1 MMVLRALQR
10 TAPVRAYARSL
21 ETHPLPTKCATS
33 GALMVVSDVMRQ
45 KLEKR
50 DADDAE
56 PFRWDAARSSRLALW
71 AVAFHAPY
79 LHWLHPWYERMWLR
93 YRIRSTVVKVALDQ
107 AFMAPP
113 FLFCFLTY
121 SALAE
126 GSDPSDR
133 VREQLP
139 ALWTDSVL
147 FWSLAHCVT
156 FNLPVPVRVL
166 WQDFARIYFGSLM
179 SLRANAP
186 LAATAVSV
194 AKGDELRRH
203 KSR

>member
-166 WQDFARIYFGSLM
+166 WQDVARIYFGSLM

-186 LAATAVSV
+186 L
-194 AKGDELRRH
+194 DEVRRH

>member
-56 PFRWDAARSSRLALW
+56 PFHWDAARSSRLALW
-71 AVAFHAPY
+71 AVVFHAPY
-79 LHWLHPWYERMWLR
+79 LHWLHPWYEKLWLR

-107 AFMAPP
+107 TFMAPP
-113 FLFCFLTY
+113 FLFAFLTY

-126 GSDPSDR
+126 GSDPGQR

-186 LAATAVSV
+186 L
-194 AKGDELRRH
+194 DEVRRH

>member
-10 TAPVRAYARSL
+10 TAPVRAYAKSL

-56 PFRWDAARSSRLALW
+56 PFCWDAARSSRLAIW
-71 AVAFHAPY
+71 AVAFHAPS

-126 GSDPSDR
+126 GADPVPR
-133 VREQLP
+133 IRAQLP
-139 ALWTDSVL
+139 ALWTDSVW

-186 LAATAVSV
+186 L
-194 AKGDELRRH
+194 DEVRRH

>member
-21 ETHPLPTKCATS
+21 ENHPLPTKCATS

-56 PFRWDAARSSRLALW
+56 PFHWDAARSSRLALW

-107 AFMAPP
+107 TFMAPT

-126 GSDPSDR
+126 GSDPAHR

-139 ALWTDSVL
+139 ALWTDSVW

-166 WQDFARIYFGSLM
+166 WQDVARIYFGSLM

-186 LAATAVSV
+186 L
-194 AKGDELRRH
+194 DEVRRH

>member
-56 PFRWDAARSSRLALW
+56 PFHWDAARSSRLALW

-79 LHWLHPWYERMWLR
+79 LHWLHPWYERIWLR

-107 AFMAPP
+107 TFMAPP
-113 FLFCFLTY
+113 FLFAFLTY

-126 GSDPSDR
+126 GSDPAHR

-139 ALWTDSVL
+139 ALWTDSVW

-186 LAATAVSV
+186 L
-194 AKGDELRRH
+194 DEVRRH

>member
-1 MMVLRALQR
+1 MTCRLDGV
-10 TAPVRAYARSL
+10 
-21 ETHPLPTKCATS
+21 
-33 GALMVVSDVMRQ
+33 
-45 KLEKR
+45 KLTPSTR
-50 DADDAE
+50 
-56 PFRWDAARSSRLALW
+56 R
-71 AVAFHAPY
+71 
-79 LHWLHPWYERMWLR
+79 WLR

-107 AFMAPP
+107 TFMAPP

-126 GSDPSDR
+126 GSDPGHR

-139 ALWTDSVL
+139 ALWTDSVW

-166 WQDFARIYFGSLM
+166 WQDVARIYFGSLM

-186 LAATAVSV
+186 LA
-194 AKGDELRRH
+194 DELRRH

>member
-10 TAPVRAYARSL
+10 TAPVRAYAKSL

-50 DADDAE
+50 DDAE
-56 PFRWDAARSSRLALW
+56 PFHWDAARSSRLALW
-71 AVAFHAPY
+71 AVVFHAPY
-79 LHWLHPWYERMWLR
+79 LHWLHPWYEKLWLR

-113 FLFCFLTY
+113 FLFAFLTY

-126 GSDPSDR
+126 GSEPVHR
-133 VREQLP
+133 VKEQLP

-186 LAATAVSV
+186 L
-194 AKGDELRRH
+194 RRH
-203 KSR
+203 KSS

>member
-56 PFRWDAARSSRLALW
+56 PFYWDAARSSRLALW

-79 LHWLHPWYERMWLR
+79 LHWLHPWYEKMWLR

-107 AFMAPP
+107 TLMAPP

-126 GSDPSDR
+126 GSDPGQR

-139 ALWTDSVL
+139 ALWTDSVW

-166 WQDFARIYFGSLM
+166 WQDVARIYFGSLM

-186 LAATAVSV
+186 L
-194 AKGDELRRH
+194 DEVRRH

>member
-10 TAPVRAYARSL
+10 TAPVRALREIARDPPAADEVRDERRIDGSVRRHAS
-21 ETHPLPTKCATS
+21 ETREARRPA
-33 GALMVVSDVMRQ
+33 
-45 KLEKR
+45 
-50 DADDAE
+50 DAE

-79 LHWLHPWYERMWLR
+79 LHWLHPWYERIWL
-93 YRIRSTVVKVALDQ
+93 KVPNPVDGRQGRARPD
-107 AFMAPP
+107 FHGPP

-126 GSDPSDR
+126 GKT
-133 VREQLP
+133 P
-139 ALWTDSVL
+139 ATGPGAISLWTDSGAVL
-147 FWSLAHCVT
+147 VPRAFVT

-166 WQDFARIYFGSLM
+166 WQRDGRIYFGSLM

-186 LAATAVSV
+186 LA
-194 AKGDELRRH
+194 DEVRDGIGLMVLQV
-203 KSR
+203 

>member
-21 ETHPLPTKCATS
+21 ENHPLPTKCATS

-56 PFRWDAARSSRLALW
+56 PFHWDAARSSRLALW
-71 AVAFHAPY
+71 AVVFHAPY

-107 AFMAPP
+107 TLMAPP
-113 FLFCFLTY
+113 FLFAFLTY

-126 GSDPSDR
+126 GSDPGDR

-166 WQDFARIYFGSLM
+166 WQDVARIYFGSLM

-186 LAATAVSV
+186 L
-194 AKGDELRRH
+194 DEVRRH

>member
-21 ETHPLPTKCATS
+21 ETHPLPTKCASS
-33 GALMVVSDVMRQ
+33 GALMIVSDVMRQ

-56 PFRWDAARSSRLALW
+56 PFHWDAARSSRLALW
-71 AVAFHAPY
+71 AVVFHAPY
-79 LHWLHPWYERMWLR
+79 LHWLHPFYERAWLK

-107 AFMAPP
+107 TLMAPP

-126 GSDPSDR
+126 GSDPVDR

-139 ALWTDSVL
+139 ALWTDSVW

-186 LAATAVSV
+186 L
-194 AKGDELRRH
+194 DEVRRH

>member
-10 TAPVRAYARSL
+10 TAPVRAYAKSL

-79 LHWLHPWYERMWLR
+79 LHWLHPWYERIWLR

-107 AFMAPP
+107 TFMAPP

-126 GSDPSDR
+126 GSDPGQR

-139 ALWTDSVL
+139 ALWTDSVW

-166 WQDFARIYFGSLM
+166 WQDVARIYFGSLM

-186 LAATAVSV
+186 LA
-194 AKGDELRRH
+194 DEARRH

>member
-1 MMVLRALQR
+1 MMVMRALQR
-10 TAPVRAYARSL
+10 TAPVRAYAKSL

-71 AVAFHAPY
+71 AVVFHAPY
-79 LHWLHPWYERMWLR
+79 LHWLHPWYERIWLR

-107 AFMAPP
+107 TLMAPP

-126 GSDPSDR
+126 GSDPGQR

-139 ALWTDSVL
+139 ALWTDSVW

-186 LAATAVSV
+186 L
-194 AKGDELRRH
+194 DEVRRH

>member
-50 DADDAE
+50 DE
-56 PFRWDAARSSRLALW
+56 PFHWDAARSSRLALW

-121 SALAE
+121 SALAA
-126 GSDPSDR
+126 GSDPAHR

-139 ALWTDSVL
+139 ALWTDSVW

-166 WQDFARIYFGSLM
+166 WQDVARIYFGSLM

-186 LAATAVSV
+186 LAATTTVSV
-194 AKGDELRRH
+194 AEGDELRRH

>member
-71 AVAFHAPY
+71 AVVFHAPY
-79 LHWLHPWYERMWLR
+79 LHWLHPWYEKMWLR

-107 AFMAPP
+107 TLMAPP

-126 GSDPSDR
+126 GSDPGHR

-139 ALWTDSVL
+139 ALWTDSVW

-166 WQDFARIYFGSLM
+166 WQDVARIYFGSLM

-186 LAATAVSV
+186 LAGEV
-194 AKGDELRRH
+194 RRH
-203 KSR
+203 KSS

>member
-10 TAPVRAYARSL
+10 TAPVRAYAKSL

-56 PFRWDAARSSRLALW
+56 PFHWDAARSSRLALW

-79 LHWLHPWYERMWLR
+79 LHWLHPWYERIWLR

-107 AFMAPP
+107 TFMAPP

-126 GSDPSDR
+126 GSDPGQR

-139 ALWTDSVL
+139 ALWTDSVW

-186 LAATAVSV
+186 L
-194 AKGDELRRH
+194 DEVRRH

>member
-10 TAPVRAYARSL
+10 TAPVRAYAKSL

-45 KLEKR
+45 KLERR

-79 LHWLHPWYERMWLR
+79 LHWLHPWYERIWLK

-113 FLFCFLTY
+113 FLFAFLTY

-126 GSDPSDR
+126 GSDPGLR

-186 LAATAVSV
+186 L
-194 AKGDELRRH
+194 DEVRRH
-203 KSR
+203 KPS

>member
-21 ETHPLPTKCATS
+21 ESHPLPTKCATS

-45 KLEKR
+45 KLERR

-56 PFRWDAARSSRLALW
+56 PFRWDVARSSRLALW

-79 LHWLHPWYERMWLR
+79 LHWLHPWYERMWLK

-107 AFMAPP
+107 ALMAPP
-113 FLFCFLTY
+113 FLFAFLTY

-126 GSDPSDR
+126 GADPIPR
-133 VREQLP
+133 VRAQLP
-139 ALWTDSVL
+139 ALWTDSVW

-186 LAATAVSV
+186 LEV
-194 AKGDELRRH
+194 RRH
-203 KSR
+203 KTS

>member
-1 MMVLRALQR
+1 MVLRALQR

-71 AVAFHAPY
+71 AVVFHAPY

-107 AFMAPP
+107 TLMAPP
-113 FLFCFLTY
+113 FLFAFLTY
-121 SALAE
+121 SALTE
-126 GSDPSDR
+126 GSDPGQR

-139 ALWTDSVL
+139 ALWTDSVW

-166 WQDFARIYFGSLM
+166 WQDVARIYFGSLM

-186 LAATAVSV
+186 LA
-194 AKGDELRRH
+194 DEARRH

>member
-50 DADDAE
+50 DAEDAE
-56 PFRWDAARSSRLALW
+56 PFRWDAARSSRLAFW

-107 AFMAPP
+107 TLMAPP
-113 FLFCFLTY
+113 FLFAFLTY

-126 GSDPSDR
+126 GSDPVHR

-186 LAATAVSV
+186 LVSV
-194 AKGDELRRH
+194 AEGDELRRH

>member
-10 TAPVRAYARSL
+10 TAPVRAYAKSL

-50 DADDAE
+50 DADDGE

-79 LHWLHPWYERMWLR
+79 LHWLHPWYEKLWLR

-107 AFMAPP
+107 TFVAPP

-147 FWSLAHCVT
+147 FWSLAHCIT

-166 WQDFARIYFGSLM
+166 WQDVARIYFGSLM

-186 LAATAVSV
+186 LA
-194 AKGDELRRH
+194 DEARRH
-203 KSR
+203 KSS

>member
-50 DADDAE
+50 DAADAE
-56 PFRWDAARSSRLALW
+56 PFHWDAARSSRLALW

-79 LHWLHPWYERMWLR
+79 LHWLHPWYERIWLK

-107 AFMAPP
+107 TLMAPP

-126 GSDPSDR
+126 GSDPGQR

-166 WQDFARIYFGSLM
+166 WQDVARIYFGSLM

-186 LAATAVSV
+186 LA
-194 AKGDELRRH
+194 DEVRRH
-203 KSR
+203 KSS

>member
-21 ETHPLPTKCATS
+21 ENHPLPTKCATS

-71 AVAFHAPY
+71 AVVFHAPY

-126 GSDPSDR
+126 GSDPGQR

-166 WQDFARIYFGSLM
+166 WQDVARIYFGSLM

-186 LAATAVSV
+186 L
-194 AKGDELRRH
+194 DEVRRN

>member
-1 MMVLRALQR
+1 MVLRALQR
-10 TAPVRAYARSL
+10 TAPVRAYAKSL

-45 KLEKR
+45 KLER
-50 DADDAE
+50 QDADDAE

-79 LHWLHPWYERMWLR
+79 LHWLHPWYEKLWLR

-107 AFMAPP
+107 TFMAPP

-126 GSDPSDR
+126 GSDPVHR
-133 VREQLP
+133 VRAQLP

-186 LAATAVSV
+186 IVSV
-194 AKGDELRRH
+194 AEGDELRRH

>member
-56 PFRWDAARSSRLALW
+56 PFRWDAARSSRLAIW
-71 AVAFHAPY
+71 AIAFHAPY
-79 LHWLHPWYERMWLR
+79 LHWLHPWYERIWLK

-126 GSDPSDR
+126 GADPIPR
-133 VREQLP
+133 IRAQLP
-139 ALWTDSVL
+139 ALWTDSVW

-166 WQDFARIYFGSLM
+166 WQDIARIYFGSLM

-186 LAATAVSV
+186 LA
-194 AKGDELRRH
+194 DEARRH
-203 KSR
+203 NKSR

>member
-21 ETHPLPTKCATS
+21 ENHPLPTKCATS

-50 DADDAE
+50 DADAAE
-56 PFRWDAARSSRLALW
+56 PFHWDAARSSRLALW

-79 LHWLHPWYERMWLR
+79 LHWLHPWYERLWLK

-107 AFMAPP
+107 TFMAPP
-113 FLFCFLTY
+113 FLFAFLTY

-126 GSDPSDR
+126 GSDPAHR
-133 VREQLP
+133 VREQRP
-139 ALWTDSVL
+139 ALWTDSVW

-156 FNLPVPVRVL
+156 FNRPVPVRVL
-166 WQDFARIYFGSLM
+166 WQDVARIYFGSLM

-186 LAATAVSV
+186 L
-194 AKGDELRRH
+194 DEVRRH